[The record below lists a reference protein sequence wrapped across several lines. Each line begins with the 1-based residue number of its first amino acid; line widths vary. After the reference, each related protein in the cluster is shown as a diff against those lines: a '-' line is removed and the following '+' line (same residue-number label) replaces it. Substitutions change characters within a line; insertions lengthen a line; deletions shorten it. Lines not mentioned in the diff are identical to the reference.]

1 MLVVVSIVF
10 VLTRL
15 SGNPIYLLLDVNA
28 TQRDQEI
35 LTRHLGLDKPL
46 PVQYGIY
53 VMNVAVGD
61 FGNSIISRRPVTEH
75 IWERLPA
82 TVELGF
88 VAMFLSVLIG
98 VPLGMYSAVRRG
110 GVLDTAARVFAVLG
124 QSMPTFWLGLMLIL
138 FFGVVL
144 GVLPAGGRGGLLHL
158 VLPAFTLG
166 YFTSAAILRLTRSA
180 MLEVLGSDYI
190 KFARLKGLHEQ
201 VVLWKHGLR
210 NALLPVVTFAVLL
223 FVQFLGGAVVT
234 ETVFAWPG
242 LGRLILE
249 SITTRDYPVVQAG
262 VLVLSALGLS
272 LPTILIA
279 VVMVAVSEPSFR
291 NVVLVIALLLW
302 PRFARQVR
310 GETLAIKEHDFVALA
325 VVAGRSSAWIIRRH
339 IFPNVVPT
347 LLVISTLQVG
357 YVILLEGTLS
367 FLGVG
372 VPPPNPA
379 WGLMIADGRGFLAT
393 AWWISLFPGLAM
405 LLTILA
411 VNLMGDWLR
420 DHLDPKLRQLGRAAV
435 LESPATAPVGGIADE
450 APGRSAPAGA
460 EPSPSPWRWDP

>member
-1 MLVVVSIVF
+1 VPVP
-10 VLTRL
+10 RL
-15 SGNPIYLLLDVNA
+15 SLPWFPGIVLAALVFTAVFAPYLAPHSPTDGDITQKSIPPVWMERGDREHPLGTDRFGRDVLSRIIWGSRISLLVSLVA
-28 TQRDQEI
+28 IGVAGTFGT
-35 LTRHLGLDKPL
+35 LLGL
-46 PVQYGIY
+46 
-53 VMNVAVGD
+53 
-61 FGNSIISRRPVTEH
+61 IS
-75 IWERLPA
+75 
-82 TVELGF
+82 G
-88 VAMFLSVLIG
+88 
-98 VPLGMYSAVRRG
+98 Y
-110 GVLDTAARVFAVLG
+110 
-124 QSMPTFWLGLMLIL
+124 
-138 FFGVVL
+138 
-144 GVLPAGGRGGLLHL
+144 RGGLTDT
-158 VLPAFTLG
+158 VLM
-166 YFTSAAILRLTRSA
+166 RLT
-180 MLEVLGSDYI
+180 DI
-190 KFARLKGLHEQ
+190 
-201 VVLWKHGLR
+201 
-210 NALLPVVTFAVLL
+210 
-223 FVQFLGGAVVT
+223 
-234 ETVFAWPG
+234 
-242 LGRLILE
+242 
-249 SITTRDYPVVQAG
+249 
-262 VLVLSALGLS
+262 GLS

-279 VVMVAVSEPSFR
+279 VVLVAVSEPSFR

-302 PRFARQVR
+302 PRFARQIR

>member
-1 MLVVVSIVF
+1 VPVP
-10 VLTRL
+10 RL
-15 SGNPIYLLLDVNA
+15 SLPWFPGIVLAALVFTAVFAPYLAPHSPTDGDITQKSIPPVWMERSDREHPLGTDRFGRDVLSRIIWGSRISLLASLVA
-28 TQRDQEI
+28 IGVAGTFGT
-35 LTRHLGLDKPL
+35 LLGL
-46 PVQYGIY
+46 
-53 VMNVAVGD
+53 
-61 FGNSIISRRPVTEH
+61 IS
-75 IWERLPA
+75 
-82 TVELGF
+82 G
-88 VAMFLSVLIG
+88 
-98 VPLGMYSAVRRG
+98 Y
-110 GVLDTAARVFAVLG
+110 
-124 QSMPTFWLGLMLIL
+124 
-138 FFGVVL
+138 
-144 GVLPAGGRGGLLHL
+144 RGGLTDT
-158 VLPAFTLG
+158 VLM
-166 YFTSAAILRLTRSA
+166 RLT
-180 MLEVLGSDYI
+180 DI
-190 KFARLKGLHEQ
+190 
-201 VVLWKHGLR
+201 
-210 NALLPVVTFAVLL
+210 
-223 FVQFLGGAVVT
+223 
-234 ETVFAWPG
+234 
-242 LGRLILE
+242 
-249 SITTRDYPVVQAG
+249 
-262 VLVLSALGLS
+262 GLS

-279 VVMVAVSEPSFR
+279 VVLVAVSEPSFK

-302 PRFARQVR
+302 PRFARQIR
-310 GETLAIKEHDFVALA
+310 GETLAIKEYDFVALA